1 MKTVNLGGDRIGSGQ
16 EMNVQMHGF
25 ERSTHDLSYIWRSTM
40 ACGTLVPCLNMLA
53 LPGDSFR
60 INLNADVKTYPTVG
74 PLFGSFKLQL
84 DVFNCPIRLYQGKLH
99 NNKLGIGMN
108 MDSVKLPQF
117 TLSAKKI
124 DFTDKEEPIEFQ
136 QINQSSLLAYLGVR
150 GILGNSDTTHVS
162 RDFNAL
168 PLLSYY
174 DIYKNYYANKQEGV
188 GFIIG
193 DTQYGG
199 AIYSFNIFRYDEN
212 IGNSLPVSNVKAGD
226 TIEVYGDGLN
236 GTNVLLSFTNLGD
249 DIGIKFVADIISN
262 NGSKLVAVFKSNFVE
277 DSLNGIHYDEGIY
290 PNRSSISLIE
300 FPLDNIDEMR
310 ETILSKSM
318 TANAFN
324 INKDAYI
331 LPYSIAV
338 GKFNTDYLYSRKP
351 QNGLAL
357 KTYQSD
363 IFNNWLDNS
372 FIYGENGIANV
383 TAIDTS
389 SGQFSIDTLNLSKK
403 VYDMLNRIAVSGG
416 SYDDW
421 MSAVY
426 DTEIFGKPETPV
438 YLGGMSQEVVFQ
450 QVISQSDTDDR
461 PLGSLGGRGELAGNK
476 KGGYLDFRVNE
487 PSVIIG
493 IVSLTPRIDY
503 SQGNDWTV
511 NLKSMNDFHKPS
523 LSQIGF
529 QNLITEQ
536 MAFWDTDTE
545 QDGSP
550 RLYSA
555 GLQPAWINY
564 MTNFNKCYGE
574 FANPNTEMFMT
585 LNRRYEADPVTK
597 RIKDLTSYI
606 DPSKFNNIFAVKDLT
621 AQNFWTQIGLDIEAR
636 RKMSAKSIP
645 NL

>member
-16 EMNVQMHGF
+16 KMNVQMHGF

-40 ACGTLVPCLNMLA
+40 ACGTLVPCMNMLA

-84 DVFNCPIRLYQGKLH
+84 DVFSCPIRLYQGKLH

-108 MDSVKLPQF
+108 MENVKLPQF

-124 DFTDKEEPIEFQ
+124 DFNNTEEPIEFQ

-150 GILGNSDTTHVS
+150 GILGNCVGTHVT

-193 DTQYGG
+193 DTQYSG
-199 AIYSFNIFRYDEN
+199 AIYSFNIFRLNEY
-212 IGNSLPVSNVKAGD
+212 IGNTVPVTNVQAGD

-236 GTNVLLSFTNLGD
+236 GSNIILTFENLGASALNF
-249 DIGIKFVADIISN
+249 IADIISN
-262 NGSKLVAVFKSNFVE
+262 NGHKLVAQFKSSFITDTM
-277 DSLNGIHYDEGIY
+277 DSYYYSNTIY
-290 PNRSSISLIE
+290 PNRTSVSLIE
-300 FPLDNIDEMR
+300 FPLENIDHMR
-310 ETILSKSM
+310 DTILSYTM
-318 TANAFN
+318 NPNAFN
-324 INKDAYI
+324 INNEAMFN
-331 LPYSIAV
+331 PYDIAV
-338 GKFNTDYLYSRKP
+338 GNFNADYLYSRRT

-383 TAIDTS
+383 TAIDTT
-389 SGQFSIDTLNLSKK
+389 SGQFTIDTLNLSKK

-421 MSAVY
+421 MEAVY
-426 DTEIFGKPETPV
+426 DTETFGKPETPV

-461 PLGSLGGRGELAGNK
+461 PLGSLGGRGELAGSK

-574 FANPNTEMFMT
+574 FANPKSEMFMT

-597 RIKDLTSYI
+597 RIKDLTTYI
-606 DPSKFNNIFAVKDLT
+606 DPSKFNNIFAVTDLT